1 MKRSTLKRLKSIAR
15 QAGYDALP
23 KLTAAQDR
31 AYKIFL
37 IAREDCA
44 RTYRVVYEDKLA
56 SLMADAKKKEDKD

>member
-1 MKRSTLKRLKSIAR
+1 MKRSKRKRLESIAR

-44 RTYRVVYEDKLA
+44 RTYRVVYEEKLA
-56 SLMADAKKKEDKD
+56 SLIAEAEKAEQQ